1 MKPSHLLPIVFAAL
15 AACASVDAR
24 RALDRGRVSSEVEA
38 RTGFEL
44 EATSADEARELLE
57 AELGPDEAVRVALA
71 LDPQVRAH
79 LAELDAASAARV
91 QAGLLRNPLLQ
102 LSATAFARGTE
113 FEIGV
118 AQPLFELFALDA
130 RRDTADARN
139 EALRARTARELV
151 RLVYDVRRAWWEAR
165 FEERVLEVVRERS
178 VAEEAANRLAR
189 ELYAAGNVTE
199 GFAAES
205 DEGAAAAR
213 AALAD
218 AERRARESRA
228 RLAQRMGVPASAAS
242 LRISAES
249 EAAALTELSQGDPLR
264 ASLEASL
271 DLREL
276 RAEVA
281 ARARSAGIADW
292 NVWFDPSSAR
302 VAARREDGRDGVGA
316 ALSTPLPIFD
326 TGSAAR
332 ATARF
337 ELDAAAERLERLELD
352 VESAAQRIRE
362 SYEAHRTRAELE
374 RGERLSSS
382 RRAVHAV
389 LQQYNAMQV
398 GVFDVLEARREEL
411 EVALDALQSERDAR
425 RALLQLQELL
435 AGSLPAEQER
445 SELDSGS
452 SIVTREQ
459 R

>member
-1 MKPSHLLPIVFAAL
+1 VKLSHLLPIVLAAL

-24 RALDRGRVSSEVEA
+24 RALDRGRVSSEVEV

-44 EATSADEARELLE
+44 EAASADEARKLLE
-57 AELGPDEAVRVALA
+57 DEFGPDDAVRVALA

-79 LAELDAASAARV
+79 LAELGAASAARV

-102 LSATAFARGTE
+102 LNATAFARGPE
-113 FEIGV
+113 LEVGV
-118 AQPLFELFALDA
+118 SQPLFELFALDA

-139 EALRARTARELV
+139 GAARVRKTRELV

-178 VAEEAANRLAR
+178 VAEEAAKRLAR

-199 GFAAES
+199 GFAAKS
-205 DEGAAAAR
+205 DESAAAAR
-213 AALAD
+213 ASLAD
-218 AERRARESRA
+218 AERRARESRE
-228 RLAQRMGVPASAAS
+228 RLAQRMGVPASAAN

-249 EAAALTELSQGDPLR
+249 EAAVLTELSRRDPVK
-264 ASLEASL
+264 AALEASL

-281 ARARSAGIADW
+281 ARARLAGSSDW
-292 NVWFDPSSAR
+292 NVWLDSSSAR
-302 VAARREDGRDGVGA
+302 VAARREDGRDGIGT

-326 TGSAAR
+326 TGGAAR
-332 ATARF
+332 AAARF

-352 VESAAQRIRE
+352 VESAARRIRAD
-362 SYEAHRTRAELE
+362 YEAHRTRAELE
-374 RGERLSSS
+374 RGERLSSA
-382 RRAVHAV
+382 RRAVRAV

-411 EVALDALQSERDAR
+411 EIELDALQSERDAR

-445 SELDSGS
+445 SELDSAPL
-452 SIVTREQ
+452 IVAREQ